1 MMLKAAG
8 ISVSFNGVKLLNDI
22 NVGFSAGSLSGI
34 LGPNGA
40 GKSTLLRALAGL
52 QKTEAGIVSLQ
63 GTELQNIDGNL
74 RAQTLSYLPQATE
87 SHWPL
92 TVERI
97 VSLGRAPFQKGG
109 VLEAEDIRAIE
120 LACQQTDISHLLGRP
135 INQLSGGEKARVML
149 ARALATQAD
158 VLLAD
163 EPVASLD
170 PRHQLETML
179 LLESLAKAGKTIIV
193 VLHELHLAVR
203 FCDQLVLLNKG
214 LKVCAGKPSAVL
226 SQQNLQDS
234 YAIETI
240 AGQHQGKDWLLPW
253 NTI

>member
-1 MMLKAAG
+1 MMLQAAD

-22 NVGFSAGSLSGI
+22 SVDFSAGSLTGI

-40 GKSTLLRALAGL
+40 GKSTLLRVLAGL
-52 QKTEAGIVSLQ
+52 QKTDAGVVSLQ
-63 GTELQNIDGNL
+63 GKELHSTDETL

-97 VSLGRAPFQKGG
+97 VSLGRSPFQKGG

-170 PRHQLETML
+170 PRHQLEIML
-179 LLESLAKAGKTIIV
+179 LLESLAKAGKTIVV

-203 FCDQLVLLNKG
+203 FCNQLVLLNKG
-214 LKVCAGKPSAVL
+214 QKVCAGEPSAVL
-226 SQQNLQDS
+226 SQQNLQDA

-240 AGQHQGKDWLLPW
+240 TGQHQGQNWLLPW
-253 NTI
+253 NIL